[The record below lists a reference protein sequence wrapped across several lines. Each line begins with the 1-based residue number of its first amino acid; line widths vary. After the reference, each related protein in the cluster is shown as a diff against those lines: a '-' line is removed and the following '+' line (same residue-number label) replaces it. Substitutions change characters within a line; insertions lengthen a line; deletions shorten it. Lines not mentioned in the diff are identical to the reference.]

1 MTHKRHQGNR
11 QKVKG
16 AYLALPK
23 TVIESPD
30 FYQLSGLAVKLLIQI
45 AQALNGRNNG
55 DLSAGFNDMKRR
67 GWNSKSTL
75 AAKLKELIDAGF
87 LVKTRQGYFQNPG
100 SRCDLY
106 AVTWLA
112 IDECVG
118 KDLDIPAT
126 RAPYRSFAVEGK
138 KMPSPHKGLSS
149 PPREGRCRTR
159 DIRGRFTSTRDEG
172 RLTDTAESKKWTP
185 L

>member
-1 MTHKRHQGNR
+1 MTYKRHQGNR

-23 TVIESPD
+23 SVIECPD

-45 AQALNGRNNG
+45 AQALNGHNNG
-55 DLSAGFNDMKRR
+55 DLSAGFNHMRRR

-75 AAKLKELIDAGF
+75 AAKLRELTDAGL

-118 KDLDIPAT
+118 KDLDVSAT
-126 RAPYRSFAVEGK
+126 RAPYRSFAVENK
-138 KMPSPHKGLSS
+138 KTPSPHKGLSS
-149 PPREGRCRTR
+149 PPREGRCPTR
-159 DIRGRFTSTRDEG
+159 DTRGRFTSSRDKG
-172 RLTDTAESKKWTP
+172 RLTDAAESKKRTP